1 MAWEAAQAR
10 IVPSVSLPQIYRG
23 ARQKSLRVG
32 NHSYMCGYREK
43 GSTST
48 PMELANNNQTD
59 RFSLAIDVGAHA
71 KGGTCMFRMPHR
83 FLVGLMFAGFL
94 VAPAMSNGAELK
106 EQTLKTWDAYIQA
119 VDSQMHGRLQGPF
132 LWVDEDPDRVTSVR
146 AGKILVSSVGQKNP
160 KPVPSGLIHDWIGAA
175 FIPDVRLGDVL
186 SAVRDYSHYTE
197 FYKPTV
203 VDAKPLGTEG
213 GCDKYSMRVV
223 NKETVAETALDTEY
237 QACYLQLDELRWYS
251 TAHSTR
257 VQEIRHYGRPD
268 EQELPPNQGSGYIWR
283 VYSLARFEERDGGVY
298 IELEAI
304 ALSRDVPV
312 ALRWVVDPIVRRVS
326 RNTLLISLQQMEEA
340 VRSTSGTAGRTA
352 KPFTVATS
360 NAEGTIASASKMA
373 NRYASR
379 PKP

>member
-1 MAWEAAQAR
+1 M
-10 IVPSVSLPQIYRG
+10 
-23 ARQKSLRVG
+23 
-32 NHSYMCGYREK
+32 
-43 GSTST
+43 
-48 PMELANNNQTD
+48 
-59 RFSLAIDVGAHA
+59 FSIKHKLLIGMV
-71 KGGTCMFRMPHR
+71 C
-83 FLVGLMFAGFL
+83 AGF
-94 VAPAMSNGAELK
+94 VASPAASYGAELK
-106 EQTLKTWDAYIQA
+106 DETLKTWDAYIQT
-119 VDSQMHGRLQGPF
+119 VNSQMHGRLQGPF

-146 AGKILVSSVGQKNP
+146 AGKIVVSPVGKKVP
-160 KPVPSGLIHDWIGAA
+160 KPVPSGLIHDWMGAV

-186 SAVRDYSHYTE
+186 SAVRDYGHYNE

-213 GCDKYSMRVV
+213 SCDKYSMRVV

-237 QACYLQLDELRWYS
+237 QACYLQLDELRWYG

-283 VYSLARFEERDGGVY
+283 LYSIARFEERDGGVY

-312 ALRWVVDPIVRRVS
+312 AVRWVVDPIVRRVS

-340 VRSTSGTAGRTA
+340 VRSTAGTANRAA
-352 KPFTVATS
+352 KSSTIAAS
-360 NAEGTIASASKMA
+360 NAEGTIASASKIA
-373 NRYASR
+373 NRFASR
-379 PKP
+379 AKP